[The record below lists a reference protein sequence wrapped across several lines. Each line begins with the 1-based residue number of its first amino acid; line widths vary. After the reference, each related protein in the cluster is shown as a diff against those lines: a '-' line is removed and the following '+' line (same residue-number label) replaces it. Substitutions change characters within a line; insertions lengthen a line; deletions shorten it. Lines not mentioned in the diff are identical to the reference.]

1 VRGVT
6 GGPNFYGIITL
17 CHLISKSTFFMAELN
32 TPAGKPSKRGGRRC
46 RKLSTRVDMTPMVD
60 LGFLLIT
67 FFVFTT
73 TMSRPKALEVRK
85 PADGDPTKTGANA
98 TLTLVALG
106 DNKVFYYN
114 GEFSEALHNGSYGTA
129 RYGRNGGIGDVIRD
143 KQAAMDRYY
152 KGGRKEMMLLIKP
165 SSESSY
171 GNVVSLLDETL
182 INDVKRYALVELTP
196 EEKSGISS
204 KNL

>member
-1 VRGVT
+1 
-6 GGPNFYGIITL
+6 
-17 CHLISKSTFFMAELN
+17 MAELN
-32 TPAGKPSKRGGRRC
+32 TPAGKPNRIGSSGLRPAFRPAPGGRRC
-46 RKLSTRVDMTPMVD
+46 KKLSTRVDMTPMVD

-73 TMSRPKALEVRK
+73 TMSRPTALEVRK

-98 TLTLVALG
+98 TLTLIPLAG
-106 DNKVFYYN
+106 NKVLYYN
-114 GEFSEALHNGSYGTA
+114 GEFSEALHNGSFGTA
-129 RYGRNGGIGDVIRD
+129 GYGLNGGIGDIIRG

-165 SSESSY
+165 SPESSY

-182 INDVKRYALVELTP
+182 INEVKRYALVDLTV
-196 EEKSGISS
+196 EEKDFS